1 MHKLQIQKLFKKCKN
16 AKIFWKMLLAL
27 FVNALDDNHRRR
39 ELREA
44 IFQLINSTLT
54 KERDEVKQAVRY
66 IPAFSCSISLQEL

>member
-1 MHKLQIQKLFKKCKN
+1 
-16 AKIFWKMLLAL
+16 MLLAL